1 MSYLYVFNIRP
12 TPSMNP
18 EQKIDS
24 FTALGEFLRSPQ
36 GLQAIETWSWK
47 AQVHNTW
54 FTPENVKASLLGI
67 AESYLDKTK
76 LREWLSGYEIDRP
89 DSYAVGVVMAGNIPA
104 VGFHDML
111 CVLLSGH
118 RLMAKLSSQ
127 DPVLPKL
134 LAQEL
139 IRLEPRWTSV
149 IEFSERLNDADAIIA
164 TGSDNSAR
172 YFRYYFGKKPH
183 IIRQNRT
190 SCAVLTG
197 NEQTSDLRKLGNDIL
212 QYFGLGCR
220 NISKLFVPFG
230 YNFTPFFEAIQS
242 YSPIIQHSKYQNNY
256 DYNKSIYLV
265 NRVPHLDNGFLLVTP
280 NQALV
285 SPISVVFHEEYRD
298 MTDLQKKLEVIEDKI
313 QCVVAAEC
321 WYPGSISLGEA
332 QHPRLEDY
340 ADGVDTLAFLSSLP
354 FRTP

>member
-1 MSYLYVFNIRP
+1 
-12 TPSMNP
+12 MNS

-24 FTALGEFLRSPQ
+24 LSALGEFLLSPT
-36 GLQAIETWSWK
+36 GLQTIESWSWK
-47 AQVHNTW
+47 AQAHNTW
-54 FTPENVKASLLGI
+54 FTPDNVKATLLGI
-67 AESYLDKTK
+67 ARNYLNKTK
-76 LREWLSGYEIDRP
+76 LKEWLGKYEIDTK

-118 RLMAKLSSQ
+118 RMMAKLSSQ
-127 DPVLPKL
+127 DPILLKL
-134 LAQEL
+134 LAEEL
-139 IRLEPRWTSV
+139 IRIEPQWAGF

-183 IIRQNRT
+183 IIRHNRT
-190 SCAVLTG
+190 SCAVLNG
-197 NEQTSDLRKLGNDIL
+197 NEQTSDLTKLGNDIL

-220 NISKLFVPFG
+220 NISKLFVPSG

-265 NRVPHLDNGFLLVTP
+265 NRVPHLDNGFLLLTP

-285 SPISVVFHEEYRD
+285 SPVSVVFHEEYSD
-298 MTDLQKKLEVIEDKI
+298 IIDLQQKLDVIGGKI
-313 QCVVAAEC
+313 QCVVAAER
-321 WYPGSISLGEA
+321 WYPGSIPLGEA
-332 QHPRLEDY
+332 QQPRLEDY

-354 FRTP
+354 SMNR